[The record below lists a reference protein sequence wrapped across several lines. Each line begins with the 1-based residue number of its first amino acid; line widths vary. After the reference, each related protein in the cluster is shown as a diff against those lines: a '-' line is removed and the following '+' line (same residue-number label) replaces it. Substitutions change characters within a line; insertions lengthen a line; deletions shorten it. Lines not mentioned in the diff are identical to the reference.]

1 MSAGKGLLIA
11 GTASDAGKSV
21 VVTGLCRHLAR
32 QGVKVAPFKA
42 QNMALNS
49 AVTPDGAEIGRAQV
63 AQAAAAGVPPEAAMN
78 PILLK
83 PTGERR
89 SQVVVLGRALTEV
102 DAHSYQQLKAQLR
115 DLVLDTLA
123 GLRSRFDV
131 VVCEGAGSPA
141 EINLRADDL
150 VNMGL
155 ARAAGLPVVLVGDID
170 RGGVFAS
177 LFGSLALLE
186 AADQALLSGFIVNKF
201 RGDPAILAP
210 GLDQLQR
217 LTGRPVLGVLPWLR
231 GLWLDVEDSL
241 GLQAPREEAAPPLG
255 RDDLTVAVVRLRWI
269 SNFTDFD
276 ALAAEP
282 GVSVRFTESPADV
295 LAADLAVL
303 PGTKATVADLAWL
316 RGRGLDRALSTRAA
330 EGAPTLGICGGYQ
343 MLGKRIVDMVE
354 SGAGAVEGLGLLPV
368 ETSFERDKVLA
379 NPVGRATAFGDVPAG
394 GYEIH
399 HGRSRRFGGEPLLAA
414 AEGEDGCRRGAVA
427 GLSWHGVFEG
437 DDFRRAFLTWVATER
452 GREWLPGDRPFEE
465 VRQERLDRLGDLIA
479 DHADTHAISRLID
492 SGPPPDLPFLPP
504 GAPR

>member
-1 MSAGKGLLIA
+1 VSAGKGLLIA

-102 DAHSYQQLKAQLR
+102 DAHTYQQLKAQLR

-141 EINLRADDL
+141 EINLRVDDL

-177 LFGSLALLE
+177 LFGSLALLD

-241 GLQAPREEAAPPLG
+241 ALDAPREEAAPPLG
-255 RDDLTVAVVRLRWI
+255 RDELTVAVVRLRWI

-330 EGAPTLGICGGYQ
+330 EGGPTLGICGGYQ
-343 MLGKRIVDMVE
+343 MLGKRVVDMVE

-368 ETSFERDKVLA
+368 ETAFERDKLLA

-465 VRQERLDRLGDLIA
+465 VRQERFDRLGDLIA
-479 DHADTHAISRLID
+479 DHADTNAISRLID
-492 SGPPPDLPFLPP
+492 SGPPPDLPFVPP